1 MILYGDGVKNSKHTL
16 ILGINRYGGVVK
28 FSGSEQCTPYRRRST
43 VLGRVAL
50 PIGLNISSRIY
61 VSANSFV
68 VLAVIRWTRQT
79 VYGHII
85 LSADT
90 AAAWAHIRVQN
101 ESRRPRTKMRWAVQL
116 VAFLYLIP
124 IRFVAPLTKTTIPAN
139 RCISIT
145 SSSGALR
152 SAECSNSKC
161 ATIFCVRVTMTTKS
175 NINTRAQPLTNQTN
189 RNPYSEHTTRQH
201 AMV

>member
-1 MILYGDGVKNSKHTL
+1 VHPISAEVHGPWAGRAAYRPKYFKPYICLRQFVRRFGGYQMNSPN
-16 ILGINRYGGVVK
+16 GIRSHNIVGRY
-28 FSGSEQCTPYRRRST
+28 SGCVGPYIY
-43 VLGRVAL
+43 
-50 PIGLNISSRIY
+50 IGL
-61 VSANSFV
+61 
-68 VLAVIRWTRQT
+68 
-79 VYGHII
+79 
-85 LSADT
+85 
-90 AAAWAHIRVQN
+90 RVQN